1 MKGMKSIVVFWVLV
15 YILAGWIGVYALD
28 SSSAGSS
35 GKGHGRHGQGFLK
48 VLDQLN
54 LTDAQKHDIANI
66 LKQNREQ
73 ARELR
78 SEMFAAR
85 KLQIE
90 ASTGSAY
97 NEAAVRD
104 AVRQAAQIEE
114 QLAVMRAKVFDE
126 IRKLL
131 TAEQMETIQK
141 IKADFAS
148 KIQRRIERK
157 SSPVDLWIDQN
168 SD

>member
-15 YILAGWIGVYALD
+15 YILAGWVGVYALD
-28 SSSAGSS
+28 SAPGPS
-35 GKGHGRHGQGFLK
+35 GKGHGGHGQGFLK

-54 LTDAQKHDIANI
+54 LTESQKHDIANI

-85 KLQIE
+85 KLQVE
-90 ASTGSAY
+90 AITGSAF
-97 NEAAVRD
+97 NEDAVRD
-104 AVRQAAQIEE
+104 AVRRAAHFEE
-114 QLAVMRAKVFDE
+114 QQAVMKAKVFHE

-131 TAEQMETIQK
+131 TTEQLETLQK
-141 IKADFAS
+141 MKADFGS
-148 KIQRRIERK
+148 KMQQRMERRI
-157 SSPVDLWIDQN
+157 SSIDRWIDQT
-168 SD
+168 SDQ

>member
-15 YILAGWIGVYALD
+15 YILAGWVGVYALD
-28 SSSAGSS
+28 SAPGTP
-35 GKGHGRHGQGFLK
+35 GKGHGRHGERFLK

-54 LTDAQKHDIANI
+54 LTESQKHDIAGI

-85 KLQIE
+85 RLMAE
-90 ASTGSAY
+90 AITGSAY
-97 NEAAVRD
+97 NEDAVRY
-104 AVRQAAQIEE
+104 AARQAAQVEE
-114 QLAVMRAKVFDE
+114 QSAVMRAKVFDE
-126 IRKLL
+126 IRRLL
-131 TAEQMETIQK
+131 TTEQLETVQK

-148 KIQRRIERK
+148 KGQGRMQHRM
-157 SSPVDLWIDQN
+157 SPIDRWIDQN
-168 SD
+168 SG